1 MARADSCVRPAAR
14 AVRHRLHGTVVR
26 VLLALGAVVVLSA
39 PSPSTGSGVPEELR
53 RTAQELREAKGGQ
66 AVRVAVEGQV
76 ELSPGNV
83 REGVRQIV
91 DAQKDRT
98 LVVDL
103 TGSPESGQAGA
114 LLALLANERVV
125 PSKRVLNSLQGHNE
139 ALKVVPLCGV
149 AAHKT
154 LCESLLKGDVKLEPG
169 KGKPLAWFTRDAASA
184 SGKGVDGMRSVVLGK
199 RRPPPD
205 DSARPDTAD
214 ILLIALTALLGLVA
228 LAVFKTRRPVA
239 VPATTGRPLP
249 PGFLLS
255 GAPTPADRPS
265 PALTGRPRLAVVRRP
280 SDGPVRTAVV
290 RTCLRPQGYVE
301 FDGWLHRAT
310 WAEASLSP
318 PGPGARVDVVGP
330 ESGRLEAFAPGG
342 PGHAGD
348 RARGSTPP

>member
-66 AVRVAVEGQV
+66 ALRVMVKGQLD
-76 ELSPGNV
+76 LSRGNV
-83 REGVRQIV
+83 GEGVRQIV
-91 DAQKDRT
+91 DAQKDRP

-103 TGSPESGQAGA
+103 TATRKSGQVGA
-114 LLALLANERVV
+114 LLALLAKERVF
-125 PSKRVLNSLQGHNE
+125 PRDAVLSSLRGQDE
-139 ALKVVPLCGV
+139 ALTEVPPCGDVKYKALCQ
-149 AAHKT
+149 A
-154 LCESLLKGDVKLEPG
+154 LLKRDVKLEPG
-169 KGKPLAWFTRDAASA
+169 KGKPLVLPTRDPAFAP
-184 SGKGVDGMRSVVLGK
+184 GKRPDGTRSLVLGEG
-199 RRPPPD
+199 RRPTD
-205 DSARPDTAD
+205 GARPGTTD
-214 ILLIALTALLGLVA
+214 ILLIALTVLLGLVA

-310 WAEASLSP
+310 WAEVSLSP

>member
-1 MARADSCVRPAAR
+1 M
-14 AVRHRLHGTVVR
+14 
-26 VLLALGAVVVLSA
+26 VLSA
-39 PSPSTGSGVPEELR
+39 PSPTTGGGVPEELR

-66 AVRVAVEGQV
+66 AVRVVVEGQV

-83 REGVRQIV
+83 PEGVRQIV
-91 DAQKDRT
+91 GAQKDRT
-98 LVVDL
+98 LLVDL
-103 TGSPESGQAGA
+103 TASPESGQAGA

-149 AAHKT
+149 AAHKP

-169 KGKPLAWFTRDAASA
+169 KDKPLAWFTRDAASA

-199 RRPPPD
+199 RPPPAD
-205 DSARPDTAD
+205 DSARPDTTD

-239 VPATTGRPLP
+239 TAGTGRPLP

-255 GAPTPADRPS
+255 GAPTPA
-265 PALTGRPRLAVVRRP
+265 GRPRLAVVRRP
-280 SDGPVRTAVV
+280 SDGPVRPAVV

-310 WAEASLSP
+310 WAEPSLTP

-330 ESGRLEAFAPGG
+330 ESGRLEAFMPGG
-342 PGHAGD
+342 PGHVDGH
-348 RARGSTPP
+348 ARGSTPP